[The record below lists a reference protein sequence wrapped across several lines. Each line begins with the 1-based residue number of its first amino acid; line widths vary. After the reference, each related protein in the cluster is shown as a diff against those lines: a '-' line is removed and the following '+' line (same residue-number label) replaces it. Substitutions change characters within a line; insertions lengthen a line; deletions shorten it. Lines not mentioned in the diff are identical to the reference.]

1 MSKKKAFSDEPE
13 QKVSG
18 SFPPPEPSAFG
29 PVTETSNEPAEPAS
43 LPGKQPKNAK
53 EFRYDFVIGLTVS
66 AGVNFLLAI
75 PYFCLLGLESYKT
88 METGHGDMGIGFFT
102 GFRGILMLVNLI
114 AVVIMVVITLALK
127 RREILKGMVA
137 GYAIGF
143 CITVILGLGLAVA
156 CLNPSP

>member
-1 MSKKKAFSDEPE
+1 MSEETSFSEESEPKAIESL
-13 QKVSG
+13 ST
-18 SFPPPEPSAFG
+18 PEPTASG
-29 PVTETSNEPAEPAS
+29 PVSEMPNEPTETAS

-75 PYFCLLGLESYKT
+75 PYFCLLGLESYII

-102 GFRGILMLVNLI
+102 GFRGIWMLVNLI
-114 AVVIMVVITLALK
+114 AVVIMVGIILALK

-137 GYAIGF
+137 GYAIVF
-143 CITVILGLGLAVA
+143 FITVILGLGLTVA
-156 CLNPSP
+156 CLNPSR